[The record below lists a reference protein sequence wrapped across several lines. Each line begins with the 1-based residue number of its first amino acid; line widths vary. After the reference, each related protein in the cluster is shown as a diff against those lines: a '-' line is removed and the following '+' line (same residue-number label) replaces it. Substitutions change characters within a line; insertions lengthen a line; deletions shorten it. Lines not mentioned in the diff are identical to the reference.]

1 MAGQWVNDVQGDR
14 KMMVTGSQALLH
26 DLVRWQESLARSIAR
41 NNLELKSD
49 QISSA
54 VNRVLFP
61 LLLLRI
67 AEDRHLLP
75 EKISDTLRL
84 HQTVPQILSVLSP
97 YAEALYAGEPKP
109 APSSQD
115 PGINLSVEEPV
126 MKGVLAALFFQERR
140 YDCGKMTLPGISLVL
155 SQYLA
160 RTIRRSAAH
169 QACVVDTHDTVL
181 SGGTVPPPLPLI
193 DYMVSQAVGSAKKNR
208 SPREVIPLRLF
219 DPACGAGTVV
229 LSAYHQL
236 QKDGKGRSL
245 TFDERRE
252 ILVHSVHAL
261 DLNRHA
267 VAATRMLL
275 FFALCDGP
283 DPGTGEMDFPGTA
296 VAVLRDL
303 RHTILCGNALV
314 GPAIVE
320 DESWMFC
327 PARDRHKLNPFSFKD
342 RFPEIAA
349 SGGFDA
355 VVCNPPEGPLE
366 EREWIQQYF
375 QQRYAVYHK
384 KADRSAYFLE
394 KSLSLVGNQGTVAML
409 MNGRWLR
416 GSAGSPLREVL
427 GARQI
432 EEIVDLSAVP
442 AGNCGAG
449 LCLIRVNASPPTRP
463 MQVVPAGD
471 EFHEDPKKFF
481 TAHRFPVDQH
491 LLDSGGWAFRDTRPD
506 EILRK
511 VYRHSTPLEDVV
523 MGDVHAGIRIP
534 EGSPFLIDETL
545 AREWIRRDPRC
556 KSLLRPILA
565 GCGIG
570 RYDAGSS
577 GRYLLLIPMG
587 WTLSHKSA
595 AKNPWQWLK
604 RRHPLIARHLQSFS
618 HQRNDQAGPD
628 TLWWE
633 TACDEFWQE
642 HQRKIVGPAE
652 FTTPVFWYDA
662 GKRIGDETTIAIP
675 SRGQYLTG
683 ILNSRLMAFV
693 FRVSIRKL
701 ARGRDVFS
709 WEDLARLPV
718 FTLDLDR
725 PEDRAQNERMEMLV
739 QRMLELAKHAR
750 SAQSDPERASLQR
763 KIQATDMQIDALVY
777 ELYGLT
783 PEEIAVV
790 EGTRA
795 ATDGHS

>member
-1 MAGQWVNDVQGDR
+1 MAGQRAKDVQDDR
-14 KMMVTGSQALLH
+14 KMMVSGSQALLH
-26 DLVRWQESLARSIAR
+26 DLVRWRESLARSIAR

-49 QISSA
+49 QIASA
-54 VNRVLFP
+54 VNRILFP
-61 LLLLRI
+61 LLLLRV

-75 EKISDTLRL
+75 EKISDNLCR
-84 HQTVPQILSVLSP
+84 QQAVPQILSPLSP
-97 YAEALYAGEPKP
+97 YAEALYAGEPEP
-109 APSSQD
+109 APSYQD
-115 PGINLSVEEPV
+115 PGSNLKVEEPV
-126 MKGVLAALFFQERR
+126 IRGVLAALFFQERR
-140 YDCGKMTLPGISLVL
+140 YDCGKMTLPEISQVL

-169 QACVVDTHDTVL
+169 QAGVVDTHDTVL
-181 SGGTVPPPLPLI
+181 SGGTVLPPLPLI
-193 DYMVSQAVGSAKKNR
+193 DYMVSQAVGSAQKNR
-208 SPREVIPLRLF
+208 SPREVIPIRLF
-219 DPACGAGTVV
+219 DPACGSGTVV

-236 QKDGKGRSL
+236 LNDGKGRSL

-252 ILVHSVHAL
+252 ILVHSVCAL
-261 DLNRHA
+261 DLNCHA

-275 FFALCDGP
+275 FFTLCDGT
-283 DPGTGEMDFPGTA
+283 DPGTGEMDFRGTA
-296 VAVLRDL
+296 IAVLQDL

-314 GPAIVE
+314 GPAIAD

-327 PARDRHKLNPFSFKD
+327 PARDRHNLNPFSFED

-375 QQRYAVYHK
+375 QQRYAVYHPR
-384 KADRSAYFLE
+384 ADRSAYFLE
-394 KSLSLVGNQGTVAML
+394 KSLSLVGNRGTVAMV

-416 GSAGSPLREVL
+416 GSAGAPLREVL

-432 EEIVDLSAVP
+432 EEIVDLAMVP
-442 AGNCGAG
+442 AGNSGSG
-449 LCLIRVNASPPTRP
+449 LCLIRLNASPPARP
-463 MQVVPAGD
+463 MQVVPASD
-471 EFHEDPKKFF
+471 EFYEDPKKFVA
-481 TAHRFPVDQH
+481 AHRFPVDQR
-491 LLDSGGWAFRDTRPD
+491 LLDTGGWAFRDTRPD

-523 MGDVHAGIRIP
+523 MGEVHAGIRIA
-534 EGSPFLIDETL
+534 EDDPFVIDETL
-545 AREWIRRDPRC
+545 AREWIRRDPQC
-556 KSLLRPILA
+556 KSLLRPIIA
-565 GCGIG
+565 GSGIG

-577 GRYLLLIPMG
+577 GRYLLLIPRG
-587 WTLSHKSA
+587 WTLSHKNA
-595 AKNPWQWLK
+595 AKKPWQWLK

-618 HQRNDQAGPD
+618 HQRKDTADPG

-642 HQRKIVGPAE
+642 RRKKIVGPAQ
-652 FTTPVFWYDA
+652 FTEPVFWSDA
-662 GKRIGDETTIAIP
+662 GKRIGDETTFALASGDP
-675 SRGQYLTG
+675 YLTG

-693 FRVSIRKL
+693 FGVSIRNP
-701 ARGRDVFS
+701 ARDRHVFS

-718 FTLDLDR
+718 YMPDPDR
-725 PEDRAQNERMEMLV
+725 PEERARHERVQTLV
-739 QRMLELAKHAR
+739 QRMLDLTKHAR
-750 SAQSDPERASLQR
+750 SAQSDPERASLQK
-763 KIQATDMQIDALVY
+763 KIQATDLQIDALVY

-795 ATDGHS
+795 ATDDHS